1 MTRLNIVLLIVLMGS
16 AAYLVQASYEARR
29 LYIAIDRE
37 EAAATELAL
46 ENERLQIDRRE
57 QAAPGRTERIA
68 VERLGM
74 RHPAQAATRLVR
86 LPSAEA
92 GASR

>member
-1 MTRLNIVLLIVLMGS
+1 MNRLNALLLVVLLVS

-37 EAAATELAL
+37 EAAANELAL

-57 QAAPGRTERIA
+57 QATPGRTERIA
-68 VERLGM
+68 AERLGM
-74 RHPAQAATRLVR
+74 HHPSQAATRLVR
-86 LPSAEA
+86 VPATEA